1 MLDSDL
7 ADLYGVDSMRL
18 VETVNRNSDRFPD
31 DFMFQLSGDE
41 FENLKSQFATSS
53 LEGDVVKQVMT
64 KLKICD

>member
-53 LEGDVVKQVMT
+53 LEGDVVMQVMT